1 MEIQKTTERPALS
14 AILIIIGLVL
24 IGMVIGNILAAVE
37 IIKVGGIDF
46 KDLDNMNQ
54 AFVALS
60 ESPNGWLSLVLA
72 QGCVALITFI
82 GAGLFYWNIIEKR
95 RFSDLNFKPLPQ
107 VYIFLYVILIEIVL
121 LPFNSW
127 IQAINEKMN
136 LPSFMKSIE
145 DAIRAKE
152 DELAE
157 MTKYLTNFN
166 SIGELIIAIIVI
178 AVIAGIGEEL
188 IFRGLIQRK
197 LLLGLKNI
205 HLAIWGAAFIFS
217 FIHFQFYGFLP
228 RLFLGALFGY
238 FYYWT
243 GNLWIPIAAHIF
255 NNAFAVIMMY
265 LIHLKKVSPEIEKMD
280 TLPLPYILLSV
291 VFGAGMLLYFNKLTE
306 KES

>member
-24 IGMVIGNILAAVE
+24 IGMVIGNILAAVTM
-37 IIKVGGIDF
+37 IGVGGISL
-46 KDLDNMNQ
+46 KDMDNMNQ
-54 AFVALS
+54 AIMA
-60 ESPNGWLSLVLA
+60 SPNGWLALMLG
-72 QGCVALITFI
+72 QGIAAIFTFI
-82 GAGLFYWNIIEKR
+82 AVGLFYWYVIEKKQ
-95 RFSDLNFKPLPQ
+95 FSELNFNKLPAPI
-107 VYIFLYVILIEIVL
+107 VFLIVIVIEL
-121 LPFNSW
+121 CLMPFNGW
-127 IQAINEKMN
+127 LQTINEKMT
-136 LPSFMKSIE
+136 LPASMKGIE
-145 DAIRAKE
+145 DAMKAME
-152 DELAE
+152 DQLAE
-157 MTKYLTNFN
+157 LTKFLTTFN

-291 VFGAGMLLYFNKLTE
+291 VFGVGMLLYFNKLTQ